1 MPMKC
6 VMVELFRQN
15 LIVFPLMAD
24 ELVVFVRKFS
34 IFTFHIKKNP
44 LGKKEEEKIL
54 YGILNK
60 TRGIELFS
68 FIE

>member
-1 MPMKC
+1 
-6 VMVELFRQN
+6 
-15 LIVFPLMAD
+15 MAD
-24 ELVVFVRKFS
+24 ELVVFVRKLS